1 MRQEKFTF
9 QGQGGHALA
18 ARLDRPEGHARAY
31 ALFAH
36 CFTCGKDI
44 AAAARI
50 ARGLTARGYGVLRF
64 DFTGLGHSEGEFG
77 NTGFTSNM
85 QDLIAAARHLRET
98 GMAPSILIGH
108 SLGGAAVLAAAT
120 EIESVRAVVSIGAPA
135 DPGHVLHNFGSD
147 VARIRAE
154 GEATVQLAGRSFR
167 ISKSFV
173 EDVEGATL
181 KDRLARLKAA
191 LLVMH
196 APLDATVGVENAA
209 EIFTAA
215 RHPKSFVSLDDAD
228 HLLTKPKDAE
238 YAADVIAAWADRY
251 AAAEDAARQAAAPA
265 APPPAA
271 PDGPPAP
278 EGVTRV
284 VDASDGKF
292 LQHVSVGAH
301 RLVADE
307 PASLGGTDRGPTPYQ
322 LVSAGLGACTSMTIR
337 MYARRKGWTLNHVS
351 VDVSHEKTHATDC
364 EGCETAER
372 RIDVFRRVIRLEG
385 ELDAAQRTR
394 LMEIADRCP
403 VHRTLEASARIETVE
418 A

>member
-1 MRQEKFTF
+1 M
-9 QGQGGHALA
+9 
-18 ARLDRPEGHARAY
+18 
-31 ALFAH
+31 
-36 CFTCGKDI
+36 
-44 AAAARI
+44 
-50 ARGLTARGYGVLRF
+50 
-64 DFTGLGHSEGEFG
+64 
-77 NTGFTSNM
+77 
-85 QDLIAAARHLRET
+85 
-98 GMAPSILIGH
+98 
-108 SLGGAAVLAAAT
+108 
-120 EIESVRAVVSIGAPA
+120 
-135 DPGHVLHNFGSD
+135 
-147 VARIRAE
+147 
-154 GEATVQLAGRSFR
+154 
-167 ISKSFV
+167 
-173 EDVEGATL
+173 
-181 KDRLARLKAA
+181 
-191 LLVMH
+191 
-196 APLDATVGVENAA
+196 
-209 EIFTAA
+209 
-215 RHPKSFVSLDDAD
+215 
-228 HLLTKPKDAE
+228 
-238 YAADVIAAWADRY
+238 
-251 AAAEDAARQAAAPA
+251 
-265 APPPAA
+265 
-271 PDGPPAP
+271 
-278 EGVTRV
+278 